1 MKVFLAGLFVGL
13 GVLLPSHYVAAQSN
27 VQVVICRDTQ
37 PAALSVASPKSDS
50 VVSAPTLVVSGAVS
64 QSHQLEVYV
73 DGAFN
78 SIESLP
84 PDAST
89 YTTSI
94 QLSPG
99 THTLKLIAVDA
110 CQVGN
115 AVAEL
120 IVTYQPVSAPSTGN
134 QVPTVVQGMTNVKV
148 AEVVASNPIDTF
160 ITAPTLAVGK
170 AVDLVPADAKSFKES
185 PANIVRFSAL
195 MTAGALIFLSGSLT
209 SGLLAAGTHLHLA
222 EISSPLMQ
230 SRLRWLLRG
239 VGITVIS
246 LVFIL

>member
-1 MKVFLAGLFVGL
+1 MKVFLAGLFVSL
-13 GVLLPSHYVAAQSN
+13 GVLSLSHSVTAQSN

-37 PAALSVASPKSDS
+37 PVTLSVASPKSDS
-50 VVSAPTLVVSGAVS
+50 VVSAPALVVLGTVS

-99 THTLKLIAVDA
+99 THTVKLVAVDA

-115 AVAEL
+115 AAVEL

-134 QVPTVVQGMTNVKV
+134 QVPTVVQGMTNVKEV
-148 AEVVASNPIDTF
+148 AVVASNPIDTF
-160 ITAPTLAVGK
+160 IMAPTLAVGK
-170 AVDLVPADAKSFKES
+170 AVDLVPADAKSFKER
-185 PANIVRFSAL
+185 PANIVRFSTL
-195 MTAGALIFLSGSLT
+195 VTASVLILFSGSLA
-209 SGLLAAGTHLHLA
+209 SGLIAAGSQLHLA
-222 EISSPLMQ
+222 QVSTPLMQ
-230 SRLRWLLRG
+230 SRTRWLLRG
-239 VGITVIS
+239 VGVTVIS